1 MLIHRW
7 LHVLRDIYLTNSLFG
22 AQLLNLRPV
31 GIWGHIIP
39 SCGDYFVHCR
49 MFTSLSGLYSLDN
62 NNNPFLPSSD
72 NQNVSRHYKMF
83 PREQD
88 HFQLKTTDLNFFF
101 NF

>member
-1 MLIHRW
+1 
-7 LHVLRDIYLTNSLFG
+7 
-22 AQLLNLRPV
+22 
-31 GIWGHIIP
+31 
-39 SCGDYFVHCR
+39 

-88 HFQLKTTDLNFFF
+88 HFQLKTTDLNFFL